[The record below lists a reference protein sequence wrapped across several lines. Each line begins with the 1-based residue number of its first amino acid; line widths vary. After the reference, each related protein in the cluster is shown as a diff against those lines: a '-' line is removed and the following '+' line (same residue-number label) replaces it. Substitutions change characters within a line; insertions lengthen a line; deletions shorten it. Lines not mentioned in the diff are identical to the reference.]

1 MLTTKPE
8 PIVDTQVIHNRHLS
22 KPLQKIFIMKK
33 RARVEMRNREI
44 TKKLKIIKKMSINAY
59 LATVNLSPL

>member
-8 PIVDTQVIHNRHLS
+8 PIVDTQVINNRNLS
-22 KPLQKIFIMKK
+22 KPLQKTFIMKK

-44 TKKLKIIKKMSINAY
+44 TKQLKN
-59 LATVNLSPL
+59 N

>member
-8 PIVDTQVIHNRHLS
+8 PIVDTQVINNRNLS
-22 KPLQKIFIMKK
+22 KPLEKIFIMKK

-44 TKKLKIIKKMSINAY
+44 TKQLKTN
-59 LATVNLSPL
+59 

>member
-8 PIVDTQVIHNRHLS
+8 PIVDTQVINNRHLS

-44 TKKLKIIKKMSINAY
+44 TKQLKIIKKMSINAY
-59 LATVNLSPL
+59 LSAVNLSPL